1 MQKILE
7 LSTEIK
13 NQIKE
18 LALQGA
24 KDTEISKLFNIDR
37 KEVGRFRKEN
47 NIASYKD
54 VTTEKVEQIRNLC
67 SEGKCLSK
75 ITKEVKMS
83 SAKIKRIAKDYNI
96 TIPSSRI
103 ITKEI
108 ELELLNLYNQGLM
121 DSEISKKLNISQSTI
136 YYYRSTHNLPTKFTY
151 DKISKI
157 DTEKF
162 VELFNKGLSDY
173 AIAKEL
179 NMSPDGVYSYR
190 MRYSY
195 LREDLRLNKA
205 IELSD
210 FQKQVL
216 LGTMLGD
223 SSFKMTKA
231 SVNPAISCA
240 HGVKQKEYCEYK
252 TKIFEN
258 LGAVCTYHK
267 RNIPD
272 KRNNKYYEDY
282 TMYVP
287 ANPKL
292 KDWYNAF
299 YKKGRKVIPFELF
312 DNFTEVS
319 LAFMFMDDGSN
330 AKYGCNIAT
339 NCFSEEELRKFR
351 IFLFEKFNLETSM
364 HKSHSLYIHHKSK
377 KLFMRLISPYI
388 IDCMQYKLISV
399 S

>member
-18 LALQGA
+18 LALQGV

-37 KEVGRFRKEN
+37 KEVGKFRKEN

-54 VTTEKVEQIRNLC
+54 VTIEKVEQIRDLC

-75 ITKEVKMS
+75 IAKEIKMS
-83 SAKIKRIAKDYNI
+83 PAKIKRIAEDYNI
-96 TIPSSRI
+96 VIPSSKI

-121 DSEISKKLNISQSTI
+121 DSEIGKKLNISPSTI

-179 NMSPDGVYSYR
+179 NMSPDGVYSHR
-190 MRYSY
+190 MRYGY
-195 LREDLRLNKA
+195 LREDLRPNKA
-205 IELSD
+205 IELSN

-240 HGVKQKEYCEYK
+240 HGIKQKEYCEHK

-258 LGAVCTYHK
+258 LGAICTYHK

-282 TMYVP
+282 TMFVP
-287 ANPKL
+287 ANPEL
-292 KDWYNAF
+292 KGWYNAF
-299 YKKGRKVIPFELF
+299 YKEGRKVIPFELF

-330 AKYGCNIAT
+330 TKYGYNIAT

-351 IFLFEKFNLETSM
+351 VFLFEKFNLETSM

-377 KLFMRLISPYI
+377 KLFIQLVSPYI
-388 IDCMQYKLISV
+388 INCMQYKLISV